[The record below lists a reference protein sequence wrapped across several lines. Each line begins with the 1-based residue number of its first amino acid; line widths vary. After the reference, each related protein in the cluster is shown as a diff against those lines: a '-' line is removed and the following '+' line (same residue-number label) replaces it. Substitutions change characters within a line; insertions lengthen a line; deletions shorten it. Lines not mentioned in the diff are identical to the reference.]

1 MSIERGVDIVD
12 IDSCT
17 YFPPPT
23 DTSPVAAVSS
33 NRQRNPQSH
42 ELKDWTTLGIG
53 GRAREVVLARTEDEI
68 VDAVRQADEEGTE
81 VLVLGGGSNL
91 VVSSAPFDGIV
102 IHDTRATEKVTHDT
116 GCGGVVVTV
125 TGGFEWDEF
134 VALAVQNGWMGVEAL
149 SGIPGTVGAAPVQNI
164 GAYGHEV
171 SSILASIRVW
181 DRLEKRRRTLFLA
194 DLELG
199 YRTSVLKRSRQDPS
213 LSEGRV
219 WGPTGRWVILEVEFQ
234 MHHASLSAP
243 IQYAELA
250 RHLGTEVGQRLDAR
264 TVREAVLEL
273 RRSKSMVLD
282 DSNRNTYSAGS
293 FFTNPIITQAE
304 AQSLPDEAP
313 RYPVRA
319 VTPVGSAPDPNRIEA
334 GVVKTSAAWLINQ
347 AGFERGY
354 RVNPGAA
361 AALSTD
367 HVLAL
372 TNRGG
377 ATSQDIAELA
387 RSVRD
392 GVRDRWGIELTPEPV
407 CVGWSL

>member
-1 MSIERGVDIVD
+1 MEQF
-12 IDSCT
+12 DSCA

-23 DTSPVAAVSS
+23 DTSPVTAVAS
-33 NRQRNPQSH
+33 NRQYSPHSVA
-42 ELKDWTTLGIG
+42 LKDWTTMGVG
-53 GRAREVVLARTEDEI
+53 GVARDIIRASAEDEI
-68 VDAVRQADEEGTE
+68 VEAIQEADEAEIP

-91 VVSSAPFDGIV
+91 VVSDEAFDGV
-102 IHDTRATEKVTHDT
+102 VVHDTRATENVTHDT

-125 TGGFEWDEF
+125 SAGYQWDEF
-134 VALAVQNGWMGVEAL
+134 VALAVHSGWMGLEAL

-171 SSILASIRVW
+171 SSVLASIRVY

-199 YRTSVLKRSRQDPS
+199 YRTSILKRSTTDPL
-213 LSEGRV
+213 LSDGRT
-219 WGPTGRWVILEVEFQ
+219 WGPTGRWVVLEVEFQ

-243 IQYAELA
+243 IGYSELA
-250 RHLGTEVGQRLDAR
+250 RRLDTSVGKRLDAR
-264 TVREAVLEL
+264 VVREAVLDL

-282 DSNRNTYSAGS
+282 DDNRNTYSAGS
-293 FFTNPIITQAE
+293 FFTNPMISEEQAK
-304 AQSLPDEAP
+304 ALPAEAP
-313 RYPVRA
+313 RFPARA
-319 VTPVGSAPDPNRIEA
+319 TAARGTAPDETLMQP
-334 GVVKTSAAWLINQ
+334 GVVKTSAAWLINY

-354 RVNPGAA
+354 RVHPGAA
-361 AALSTD
+361 ASLSTD

-377 ATSQDIAELA
+377 ATTEDIATLA
-387 RSVRD
+387 RTVRD
-392 GVRDRWGIELTPEPV
+392 GVAARWGIELVPEPV

>member
-1 MSIERGVDIVD
+1 MD

-17 YFPPPT
+17 YFPPPA
-23 DTSPVAAVSS
+23 DTSPVPAVAS
-33 NRQRNPQSH
+33 NRQRNPRSL

-53 GRAREVVLARTEDEI
+53 GRARDMVLARTEDEI
-68 VDAVRQADEEGTE
+68 VEAVRQADEEGTR

-91 VVSSAPFDGIV
+91 VISSAPFDGIV
-102 IHDTRATEKVTHDT
+102 VHDTRATEHVTHDT

-134 VALAVQNGWMGVEAL
+134 VALAVQNGWMGLEAL

-171 SSILASIRVW
+171 ASVLASIRVW
-181 DRLEKRRRTLFLA
+181 DRLEKRRRTLFLS

-199 YRTSVLKRSRQDPS
+199 YRTSILKRSTTDPS
-213 LSEGRV
+213 LSDGRV

-243 IQYAELA
+243 IAYAELA
-250 RHLGTEVGQRLDAR
+250 RHLDTGVGQRLDAR
-264 TVREAVLEL
+264 AVRDAVLDL

-293 FFTNPIITQAE
+293 FFTNPIIAE
-304 AQSLPDEAP
+304 GEADMLPAEAP

-319 VTPVGSAPDPNRIEA
+319 VTPVGSAPDDTLMQP
-334 GVVKTSAAWLINQ
+334 GVVKTSAAWLINH
-347 AGFERGY
+347 AGFDRGY
-354 RVNPGAA
+354 RINPEAPA
-361 AALSTD
+361 SLSTD

-377 ATSQDIAELA
+377 ATSQDIEALA
-387 RSVRD
+387 RNVRD
-392 GVRDRWGIELTPEPV
+392 GVRDKWGIELVPEPV
-407 CVGWSL
+407 CIGWSL

>member
-1 MSIERGVDIVD
+1 MD

-17 YFPPPT
+17 YFPPPA
-23 DTSPVAAVSS
+23 DTSPVPAVAS
-33 NRQRNPQSH
+33 NRQRNPRSL

-53 GRAREVVLARTEDEI
+53 GRARDIVLARTEDEI
-68 VDAVRQADEEGTE
+68 VDAVRQADADGTQ

-91 VVSSAPFDGIV
+91 VISSSPFDGIV
-102 IHDTRATEKVTHDT
+102 VHDMRATETVTHDT

-134 VALAVQNGWMGVEAL
+134 VALAVHNGWMGLEAL

-171 SSILASIRVW
+171 ASVLASIRVW
-181 DRLEKRRRTLFLA
+181 DRLENRRRTLFLS

-199 YRTSVLKRSRQDPS
+199 YRTSILKRSTTDPS

-243 IQYAELA
+243 IAYAELA
-250 RHLGTEVGQRLDAR
+250 RHLDTSVGQRLDAR
-264 TVREAVLEL
+264 LVRDAVLEL

-282 DSNRNTYSAGS
+282 DTNRNTYSAGS
-293 FFTNPIITQAE
+293 FFTNPIIAE
-304 AQSLPDEAP
+304 ADADALPEGAP
-313 RYPVRA
+313 RFPVRA
-319 VTPVGSAPDPNRIEA
+319 TTPEGSAPDETRILP
-334 GVVKTSAAWLINQ
+334 GLMKTSAAWLINQ

-354 RVNPGAA
+354 RIAPESPAS
-361 AALSTD
+361 LSTD

-377 ATSQDIAELA
+377 ATSDDIAALA

-392 GVRDRWGIELTPEPV
+392 GVHAAWGIELVPEPV